1 MGDGPSVLVTLRL
14 SARDRALL
22 EQLVER
28 EHRELEDLGVEASLS
43 SVMRKLIRAAAK
55 ASAIDVDALPRQP
68 APPAPASP
76 ASKTPAPS
84 QDQVRALLRKKMAER
99 RGLGAELARKLG
111 VERAQVSR
119 FKTGK
124 EAFPTGKLLRLFE
137 ELSHDGYAESRRAP
151 RRLVRR
157 VLSDR

>member
-1 MGDGPSVLVTLRL
+1 MADGPSVLVTLRL

-28 EHRELEDLGVEASLS
+28 ERRELEELGVEVSLS

-55 ASAIDVDALPRQP
+55 ASAVDVAGD
-68 APPAPASP
+68 APPPRPAAAAATRS
-76 ASKTPAPS
+76 STPAMPSVS

-137 ELSHDGYAESRRAP
+137 ELSHDG
-151 RRLVRR
+151 
-157 VLSDR
+157 

>member
-28 EHRELEDLGVEASLS
+28 ERRELEDLGVEVSLS

-55 ASAIDVDALPRQP
+55 ASAIDVGDELPRRP
-68 APPAPASP
+68 ARAPVPPPST
-76 ASKTPAPS
+76 TPAPS

-119 FKTGK
+119 FKAGK
-124 EAFPTGKLLRLFE
+124 EAFPASKLRGLH
-137 ELSHDGYAESRRAP
+137 ELLAAEAQE
-151 RRLVRR
+151 
-157 VLSDR
+157 

>member
-1 MGDGPSVLVTLRL
+1 MADGPSVLVTLRL

-28 EHRELEDLGVEASLS
+28 ERRELEDLGVEVSLS

-55 ASAIDVDALPRQP
+55 ASAIDVAGDELPRRS
-68 APPAPASP
+68 APAPALP
-76 ASKTPAPS
+76 PPTTPAPS
-84 QDQVRALLRKKMAER
+84 QDQVRALLQKKMAER

-119 FKTGK
+119 FKAGR
-124 EAFPTGKLLRLFE
+124 EAFPARKLGGL
-137 ELSHDGYAESRRAP
+137 YAL
-151 RRLVRR
+151 LVG
-157 VLSDR
+157 VSVGGG

>member
-14 SARDRALL
+14 SARDRTLL

-28 EHRELEDLGVEASLS
+28 ERRVLEELGVEVSLS

-55 ASAIDVDALPRQP
+55 ASAIDVASDELPRRLAAVP
-68 APPAPASP
+68 APPPSTAL
-76 ASKTPAPS
+76 APS
-84 QDQVRALLRKKMAER
+84 QDQVRALLRKKTAER

-119 FKTGK
+119 FKAGK
-124 EAFPTGKLLRLFE
+124 EAFPAAKLAALRGL
-137 ELSHDGYAESRRAP
+137 LDDQG
-151 RRLVRR
+151 V
-157 VLSDR
+157 